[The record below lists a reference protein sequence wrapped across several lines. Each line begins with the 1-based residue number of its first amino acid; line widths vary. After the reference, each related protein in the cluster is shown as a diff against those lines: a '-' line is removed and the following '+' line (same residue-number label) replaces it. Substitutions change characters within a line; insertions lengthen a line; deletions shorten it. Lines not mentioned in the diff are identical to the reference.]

1 MIFECDT
8 EETYLGSAGE
18 ITGICVSRPVN
29 GITLNGLEW
38 LYWGDN
44 KNIMLFPDKS
54 QATQYL
60 TAHGCTEQ
68 DIQGFRF
75 FYHVACQHCGM
86 WLLVEDCDITTDEMG
101 VHAYHSSCGHS
112 FNIS

>member
-8 EETYLGSAGE
+8 EERYLGSAGE

-54 QATQYL
+54 
-60 TAHGCTEQ
+60 
-68 DIQGFRF
+68 
-75 FYHVACQHCGM
+75 
-86 WLLVEDCDITTDEMG
+86 
-101 VHAYHSSCGHS
+101 
-112 FNIS
+112 